1 MSTHFLKLISKTLQY
16 THVKVSHETLTK
28 TLIRGFQNGSLYV
41 SSITG
46 SQDMHF
52 NFQKKVMSREVS
64 LMKFQRWEQNS

>member
-28 TLIRGFQNGSLYV
+28 TLMRGFQNGSLFV
-41 SSITG
+41 SSIIG